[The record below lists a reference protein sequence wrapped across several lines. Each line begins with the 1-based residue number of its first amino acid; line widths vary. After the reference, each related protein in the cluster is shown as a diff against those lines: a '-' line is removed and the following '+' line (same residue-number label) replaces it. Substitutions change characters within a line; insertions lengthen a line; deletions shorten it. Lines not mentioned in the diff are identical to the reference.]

1 MNRIT
6 RKIAGILKS
15 RGVQK
20 AIFFF
25 VGITSTIWF
34 LIRVIP
40 KPVRAT
46 YPCMRAAAPIMS
58 SFVCYLLTL
67 FGAAT
72 TFRLFRKN
80 VRKARWIAAGCSGLL
95 FILLLILVNA
105 QDVRTTFAATLLS
118 NDDLNAY
125 HNSSA
130 EKGYAIGDPQGIIPG
145 RVVWAWDS
153 RATNE
158 NANEKEQAVEGMFY
172 FQEAMN
178 DQFVIDRL
186 FDASVMSV
194 VGLENEGTLIE
205 AWNKIFLHFNNLRA
219 QRFGEVEREGKTYQ
233 PGEKIFIKMN
243 YTSQDGPNTAGEY
256 KNTDA
261 YGGSLIESSPFV
273 LLALL
278 RNLVEYVGVAQED
291 IYIGDPI
298 RDFPRNDVE
307 CILARYPRVN
317 LLGREEKYGKI
328 LREHG
333 TEDRVFYADLGGRN
347 EKLNKQ
353 LEEATYLF
361 NLPVFKGHS
370 STGYS
375 AAVKNFLGAHTL
387 ANSQHLHATFLDD
400 EANRRYDV
408 YRAQLDLMAS
418 KYLGQKTVLHIA
430 DALHSGDRWD
440 GRNVKWDMAPFN
452 GDFPSSL
459 LMSLDPVALES
470 VCYDFIRGE
479 YRGQDDAYKGA
490 FPQMVGAD
498 DFLHQAADPNCRP
511 FNWGKDRNYNPDG
524 DRPLVFSLGVH
535 EHWDPETKS
544 YKTIDLVK
552 LKSAQLKNNDYD
564 WKDLDALLKYPN
576 RESVLIVPH
585 TEALQMDGD
594 YEKSPWINQP
604 WLSSNFCWLS
614 KSGITQEY
622 PATFKAYDLKPH
634 NYSGFYKL
642 AWNKEN
648 KELYILF
655 KVKDSSFIEDN
666 TTDESWKDA
675 YWEKYDILEIF
686 FAPDATEGWHG
697 NISNNDDGIALHT
710 TIGFRDD
717 ANDSWKVRRAIDV
730 NPSGAVSDYTNYIKN
745 SCVKKYGDYYYWE
758 ITLDIARVPEEKL
771 CHNGEIKFCMAYND
785 VDNVN
790 GLVGRTGQ
798 YGTIYQPDGR
808 DWNDQEC
815 RNNAWQIIDS
825 FGTIRFSEDT
835 FDDIESADEIDDNGK
850 IYIAGEMLHIE
861 DMERGTIVSIYDYR
875 GQLLYSD
882 ILRSEAAQ
890 ITLTNIQTSN
900 IIVVCQTSSKK
911 ISEKFIINR

>member
-1 MNRIT
+1 MQRI
-6 RKIAGILKS
+6 L
-15 RGVQK
+15 
-20 AIFFF
+20 FFF

-34 LIRVIP
+34 LVRVIP

-46 YPCMRAAAPIMS
+46 YPCMRAAAPLMS
-58 SFVCYLLTL
+58 SFVCYLLTF

-80 VRKARWIAAGCSGLL
+80 LRKARWVAAGLSGAL
-95 FILLLILVNA
+95 FILLLFLVNA
-105 QDVRTTFAATLLS
+105 QDVRNTFAATVLS

-125 HNSSA
+125 HNSSVD
-130 EKGYAIGDPQGIIPG
+130 GSAIGVPQGIIPG
-145 RVVWAWDS
+145 RVVWAWDN
-153 RATNE
+153 RATDE
-158 NANEKEQAVEGMFY
+158 RANEKEQAVEGMFY

-194 VGLENEGTLIE
+194 VGLEKDGSLVE

-219 QRFGEVEREGKTYQ
+219 QRFGESEREGKTYQ

-243 YTSQDGPNTAGEY
+243 YTSQDGPNTGGEY

-298 RDFPRNDVE
+298 RNFPRNDLE
-307 CILARYPRVN
+307 YIFERYPQVN
-317 LLGREEKYGKI
+317 LLGKEDKYGKT
-328 LREHG
+328 LRENG
-333 TEDRVFYADLGGRN
+333 TEDRVFYADLGGHI

-353 LEEATYLF
+353 LDDATYLF
-361 NLPVFKGHS
+361 NLPVIKGHAS
-370 STGYS
+370 AGYS

-387 ANSQHLHATFLDD
+387 ANSQHLHVTFLDD
-400 EANRRYDV
+400 EENRRYDI
-408 YRAQLDLMAS
+408 YRAHLDLMAS
-418 KYLGQKTVLHIA
+418 KHLGQKTVLHIA
-430 DALHSGDRWD
+430 DALYSGDRWD
-440 GRNVKWDMAPFN
+440 GRNVKWEMPPFN
-452 GDFPSSL
+452 NDYPSSL
-459 LMSLDPVALES
+459 FMSLDPVALES

-479 YRGQDDAYKGA
+479 YRGQDGAYKEA
-490 FPQMVGAD
+490 FPHMVGAD
-498 DFLHQAADPNCRP
+498 DFLHQAADPDCRP
-511 FNWGKDRNYNPDG
+511 YNWKNGKNYNPDG
-524 DRPLVFSLGVH
+524 NRPVTFSLGVH

-552 LKSAQLKNNDYD
+552 LKSAQLKNNDYR
-564 WKDLDALLKYPN
+564 WKDLDAILKYPN
-576 RESVLIVPH
+576 RESVLVVPH

-594 YEKSPWINQP
+594 YEKSPWINLP

-614 KSGITQEY
+614 TSGITQEY
-622 PATFKAYDLKPH
+622 PALFKEYDLNPQ

-642 AWNKEN
+642 AWNKDN

-710 TIGFRDD
+710 TVGFRDD
-717 ANDSWKVRRAIDV
+717 ASDSWRVRRSIDV
-730 NPSGAVSDYTNYIKN
+730 DPSGAVADYTHYIKD
-745 SCVKKYGDYYYWE
+745 SYVKKIGDYYYWE
-758 ITLDIARVPEEKL
+758 IALDISRVPKEKL
-771 CHNGEIKFCMAYND
+771 CHDGEVKFCMTYND
-785 VDNVN
+785 VDDVN
-790 GLVGRTGQ
+790 GSVRRTGQ
-798 YGTIYQPDGR
+798 YGTIYQPDGK

-815 RNNAWQIIDS
+815 RNNAWQIIDAL
-825 FGTIRFSEDT
+825 GTLRFSENGPT
-835 FDDIESADEIDDNGK
+835 GIESVDEIEKIGK
-850 IYIAGEMLHIE
+850 IYIAGESLYIE
-861 DMERGTIVSIYDYR
+861 NMENGSRISIYDYR

-882 ILRSEAAQ
+882 ILKTENEQ
-890 ITLTNIQTSN
+890 ISLTDISASN
-900 IIVVCQTSSKK
+900 FIVVCQSSTKKVSKK
-911 ISEKFIINR
+911 FVVNR